1 MKKQIIAR
9 CINDFLNETK
19 NDDIMSVQDKK
30 DKIKSLVTDMLQ
42 ESYEDMLKKVDKV
55 LNSGSIN
62 IDSWEESINPMV
74 LPKCIITAI
83 LKNESTQYEG
93 KGTSFEKYI
102 KKEVRNIR
110 YFL

>member
-1 MKKQIIAR
+1 MKKQIIATS
-9 CINDFLNETK
+9 INDFLNESK
-19 NDDIMSVQDKK
+19 NDDIMSLQDKK

-42 ESYEDMLKKVDKV
+42 ESYEAMLKKVDKV
-55 LNSGSIN
+55 LNSGSID
-62 IDSWEESINPMV
+62 IDSWEESRKPMF

-83 LKNESTQYEG
+83 LQNESTQYEG
-93 KGTSFEKYI
+93 KGTSFEKDI